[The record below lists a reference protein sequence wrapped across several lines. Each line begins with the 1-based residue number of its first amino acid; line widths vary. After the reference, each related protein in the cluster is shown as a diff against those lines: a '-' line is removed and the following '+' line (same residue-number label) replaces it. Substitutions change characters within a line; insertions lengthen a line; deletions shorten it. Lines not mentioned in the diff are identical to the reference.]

1 MLRKTI
7 LLSCTVIAAVAAA
20 IGPTVPAAA
29 QESCDVAVEKAKA
42 EWRALTAGNHTVA
55 PAMRINTSDGRH
67 LTGSQLN
74 YAWVLID
81 RADQACIDPEPA
93 KSLAYIHQVQ
103 ALLHPPPRQ
112 F

>member
-1 MLRKTI
+1 MLRKTM
-7 LLSCTVIAAVAAA
+7 LLSCAVVAAFSTA
-20 IGPTVPAAA
+20 IALTAPAAA
-29 QESCDVAVEKAKA
+29 QGSCGAAVEQAKA
-42 EWRALTAGNHTVA
+42 EWRALTAGNHSVA
-55 PAMRINTSDGRH
+55 PAMRISTSDGRH

-74 YAWVLID
+74 YAWILID

-103 ALLHPPPRQ
+103 TLLHPPPHQ